1 MTIIILK
8 AILCLQQYDTIE
20 ELLELEEELRVEN
33 KMILYKTTFGH
44 VMFIDVCK
52 LPGSSIFIRMCNIP
66 RPYENTLQLL
76 FSMNSLL
83 KSIAGKFNEKLQ
95 FFHKISSEKLLNMD
109 YFSIF
114 VKKN

>member
-20 ELLELEEELRVEN
+20 LLLELEEELRVEN
-33 KMILYKTTFGH
+33 KMILYKTTFEH

-52 LPGSSIFIRMCNIP
+52 LPGSSIFIRMFNIQ
-66 RPYENTLQLL
+66 PYENTLQLF

-83 KSIAGKFNEKLQ
+83 KSIVGNF
-95 FFHKISSEKLLNMD
+95 
-109 YFSIF
+109 
-114 VKKN
+114 